1 MTAKQNRDDQ
11 NQGSNQNQ
19 DPNAP
24 RQDQANGGQA
34 NGDQG
39 GPQDP
44 EQARSEAN
52 AKAAAQEAARLA
64 EEAARQ
70 AGEQGQGDPE
80 AAADSA
86 DDPQA
91 ALQAEIDDLKSRL
104 QRAMAETENVRRRA
118 DRERQEAMKYA
129 AAPLAKDLLGVAD
142 NLRRAL
148 ESVPQEKAE
157 QDETLQNL
165 LSGVQMTEKELADAF
180 SKHNIQKLSPEP
192 GQKFDPHYH
201 EAMYEVPTDDHKPGS
216 VVHVV
221 QEGYI
226 LNDRLL
232 RPARVG
238 VAKAAG
244 GGQGGG
250 SGGGAN
256 GQGGNVDTK
265 A

>member
-1 MTAKQNRDDQ
+1 MTANNNRANDEHE
-11 NQGSNQNQ
+11 GQ
-19 DPNAP
+19 DPNA
-24 RQDQANGGQA
+24 QDGQSGPGAGDGGQ
-34 NGDQG
+34 
-39 GPQDP
+39 DP
-44 EQARSEAN
+44 DQARSEAN

-64 EEAARQ
+64 EEAARNANAQ
-70 AGEQGQGDPE
+70 GEGDPE
-80 AAADSA
+80 AQAPE
-86 DDPQA
+86 DPQA
-91 ALQAEIDDLKSRL
+91 ALQAEIDDLKGRL
-104 QRAMAETENVRRRA
+104 QRAMAETENVRQRA
-118 DRERQEAMKYA
+118 DRERQQAMKYA

-180 SKHNIQKLSPEP
+180 AKHDIRKLSPAP
-192 GQKFDPHYH
+192 GEKFDPHYH
-201 EAMYEVPTDDHKPGS
+201 EAMYEVPTDEHKPGS

-244 GGQGGG
+244 GGQN
-250 SGGGAN
+250 GGAN
-256 GQGGNVDTK
+256 GQGGNVDTE

>member
-1 MTAKQNRDDQ
+1 MTAKNNRANDDQ
-11 NQGSNQNQ
+11 GNQ
-19 DPNAP
+19 DPNA
-24 RQDQANGGQA
+24 
-34 NGDQG
+34 QG
-39 GPQDP
+39 GPEDPNQGSQNEGGQTP
-44 EQARSEAN
+44 EQAKSEAN

-64 EEAARQ
+64 EEAARNANAQ
-70 AGEQGQGDPE
+70 GEGDPE
-80 AAADSA
+80 AEAP
-86 DDPQA
+86 DDPEA
-91 ALQAEIDDLKSRL
+91 ALQQEIDDLKSRL

-148 ESVPQEKAE
+148 ESVPQDKAE
-157 QDETLQNL
+157 QDETLKNL
-165 LSGVQMTEKELADAF
+165 LAGVQMTEKELADAF
-180 SKHNIQKLSPEP
+180 AKHDVRKLAPAAGE
-192 GQKFDPHYH
+192 KFDPHFH
-201 EAMYEVPTDDHKPGS
+201 EAMYEVPTDEHKPGS

-238 VAKAAG
+238 VAKSAG

-250 SGGGAN
+250 QPGGGQSGGGAN